1 MSLIEEFSEYQKDL
15 VGLLILDQNRKK
27 QQSAEIKKAPKENI
41 LEDQE
46 EMDFPVSRG
55 RILVNFKIFK
65 SEVRTSRVNVPPTL
79 PLPPRKKTGFGVGE
93 ILYCILRHMA
103 MVFATSFLEGKI
115 TVQFIGHKDNLLRTL
130 FLYDHTQTNSE
141 HNKKNW
147 LLF

>member
-65 SEVRTSRVNVPPTL
+65 SEVRTLRVNVPPTL
-79 PLPPRKKTGFGVGE
+79 PLPPRKKPALG
-93 ILYCILRHMA
+93 
-103 MVFATSFLEGKI
+103 
-115 TVQFIGHKDNLLRTL
+115 
-130 FLYDHTQTNSE
+130 
-141 HNKKNW
+141 
-147 LLF
+147 

>member
-65 SEVRTSRVNVPPTL
+65 SEVPTSRVNVPPTL
-79 PLPPRKKTGFGVGE
+79 PLPPRKKPALG
-93 ILYCILRHMA
+93 
-103 MVFATSFLEGKI
+103 
-115 TVQFIGHKDNLLRTL
+115 
-130 FLYDHTQTNSE
+130 
-141 HNKKNW
+141 
-147 LLF
+147 

>member
-27 QQSAEIKKAPKENI
+27 QQSAEIQKAPKENI

-79 PLPPRKKTGFGVGE
+79 PLPPRKKPAVGRGNFV
-93 ILYCILRHMA
+93 L
-103 MVFATSFLEGKI
+103 
-115 TVQFIGHKDNLLRTL
+115 
-130 FLYDHTQTNSE
+130 HT
-141 HNKKNW
+141 
-147 LLF
+147 